1 MTAYVS
7 MPELASKYVH
17 KGGTKMDKDRLISSN
32 NKTTLHD
39 SSHMLD

>member
-17 KGGTKMDKDRLISSN
+17 KGRTKMDRLISSN